1 LLRPATAAALIGL
14 LGCAACGS
22 ASVTEDH
29 PRRLGE
35 HARLVSQAE
44 YQDVWPF
51 GPKEGVVRCRAQDST
66 RIVTFQAH
74 GVTYALNGTARRRGF
89 AKIQPILLT
98 DHAGLPYDYS
108 PVLRVGLTL
117 CGR

>member
-1 LLRPATAAALIGL
+1 MIGL
-14 LGCAACGS
+14 LGCAACGNAS
-22 ASVTEDH
+22 ARKDH
-29 PRRLGE
+29 RRRLGD
-35 HARLVSQAE
+35 HARLVSQAQ
-44 YQDVWPF
+44 YQDAWPF
-51 GPKEGVVRCRAQDST
+51 GPNEGVVRCRTRDST
-66 RIVTFQAH
+66 PIVTFRAE
-74 GVTYALNGTARRRGF
+74 GVTYALNGAARRRGF